1 MNVQLITINSIK
13 QNNETMDNYKEN
25 QKIISPRSKIYVKK
39 IKYNYMNK
47 EELEE
52 KKENCNDSE
61 YKEDKD
67 SDPDMED

>member
-1 MNVQLITINSIK
+1 
-13 QNNETMDNYKEN
+13 
-25 QKIISPRSKIYVKK
+25 
-39 IKYNYMNK
+39 MNK

-52 KKENCNDSE
+52 KKENYNDSE